1 MFTIVLMS
9 VMMINTVARIDQHE
23 ISKALNQYRTESR
36 RLTNDIQAYAV
47 TGNSQFLTGYNEKI
61 DSQKREQ
68 AIEAARAGE
77 AGRGFA
83 VVAEQV
89 KKLAEESS
97 RASGSTNELIA
108 TTIEAV
114 QNGIAIADETTES
127 MKEVMQGAMVA
138 TQNMGQI
145 AERLNHEVKN
155 IVEANDTL
163 NTVSAVVDN
172 NSATSEET
180 AAVSQEQKNQVE
192 TMIQLMDFFEV

>member
-1 MFTIVLMS
+1 M
-9 VMMINTVARIDQHE
+9 
-23 ISKALNQYRTESR
+23 
-36 RLTNDIQAYAV
+36 
-47 TGNSQFLTGYNEKI
+47 
-61 DSQKREQ
+61 
-68 AIEAARAGE
+68 
-77 AGRGFA
+77 
-83 VVAEQV
+83 VAEQV

-114 QNGIAIADETTES
+114 QNGISIADETTES